1 MLLFFTDFENVNLG
15 NFYVL
20 RPHNYNFQ
28 DYLQG
33 LTSPGAPRRS

>member
-20 RPHNYNFQ
+20 GPHNSNFQ
-28 DYLQG
+28 DERQG